1 MTTLL
6 TARWVLPVS
15 SPPIEN
21 GAVAIE
27 SGVIIA
33 VGPEHE
39 LRPLLARL
47 GPIETMA
54 LGDAAICPG
63 FVNVH
68 THLELTVMRGFLEN
82 LPFFD
87 WIRTLTKTRMDVLKP
102 TDLVN
107 SAKWGALE
115 SIRAGV
121 TTVADTGDS
130 GTAMDALVLG
140 GQRGI
145 VFQEVFGPDMMQAK
159 KSLAG
164 LKKKVETLR
173 RMETSLVRVGVSPHA
188 PYTVS
193 SLLLRLVT
201 EYAERDEMPLAM
213 HCAESQAEEDFMRR
227 GLGPLAENLKSRGI
241 NWTPPGVSSIRYLS
255 DLNVLRIKP
264 LLIHCVRATEEDIGL
279 LTFWGARVAHCPKSN
294 AKFGHGIA
302 PVVQMRRRGV
312 AVGIGTD
319 GVASNNSGDV
329 IEEGRFTQL
338 LNRASRGDGA
348 VLTADEILEW
358 MTLGG
363 ALALG
368 LEADIGTLEV
378 GKDADLTAVSFAGPH
393 VQPVHDPA
401 AGIIAAANAG
411 DICLTM
417 VRGRILYDGREVK
430 TLDEPVLRSHIQ
442 DIAGRMKLEKTG
454 V

>member
-6 TARWVLPVS
+6 TARWVMPIS
-15 SPPIEN
+15 SPPIEY

-33 VGPEHE
+33 VGPEQE
-39 LRPLLARL
+39 LRPKLARL
-47 GPIETMA
+47 GPLETLP
-54 LGDAAICPG
+54 LGEAAICPG

-87 WIRTLTKTRMDVLKP
+87 WIRTLTQTRTNLLTA
-102 TDLVN
+102 TDLAN

-121 TTVADTGDS
+121 TTLADTGDS
-130 GTAMDALVLG
+130 GAAMEALVLG

-145 VFQEVFGPDMMQAK
+145 VFQEVFGPDIMQAK

-164 LKKKVETLR
+164 LKKKVEALR

-213 HCAESQAEEDFMRR
+213 HCAESQAEDDFMRR
-227 GLGPLAENLKSRGI
+227 GLGPFAENLRSRGI

-319 GVASNNSGDV
+319 GVASNNSGDL
-329 IEEGRFTQL
+329 IEESRFTQL
-338 LNRASRGDGA
+338 LNRASRGDGS
-348 VLTADEILEW
+348 VLTPDEMLEW

-378 GKDADLTAVSFAGPH
+378 GKDADITAVSFQGTH
-393 VQPVHDPA
+393 TQPVHDPA

-411 DICLTM
+411 DVCLTM
-417 VRGRILYDGREVK
+417 VRGRILFDGREVK
-430 TLDEPVLRSHIQ
+430 TLDEPLLRGHIQ
-442 DIAGRMKLEKTG
+442 EIGKRMGQAKSG